1 MTLPPSAP
9 TSGTPAAARTGA
21 AASEDTLAPYD
32 FTKDNLFAQIKRMA
46 GAFWAARERNQ
57 LLLLCGGLVIVV
69 AATAAMQIRLNAWNR
84 PFYDALTHK
93 DIPGFVRQLVVFAE
107 LAAVLLVLNVSQ
119 VWLNQTSRVVLRQG
133 LVHDLL
139 NEWLK
144 PTRAFRLS
152 NAGPIGQNPDQ
163 RLHADAQHLTELM
176 TDLGIGLLQATLLL
190 LSFIGVLWVLSQHMV
205 VPFAG
210 HRLQVPGYMVWCA
223 LLYAG
228 TASFLS
234 WRVGRPLI
242 TLDAERYAREADLR
256 FALVRANEE
265 IEGITIYGGE
275 SDEKDHLN
283 QVFATVLEVSRR
295 IVGATTQ
302 LTWVTAGYGWFTI
315 VAPILVAAPSYLTG
329 EMSFGELMVA
339 VGAFNQVQTSLR
351 WFVDNFSTIAD
362 WRATLLRVASFR
374 GAVATMDNLGES
386 TSRIDLEEG
395 STSAIHIDDLQVAA
409 PGGAIRLSETHLELM
424 PGERVLIAGER
435 GADRTQLFR
444 ALIGL
449 WPWGK
454 GRIVRPAR
462 ESMMFLPAR
471 AYVPPGTLRTA
482 LCYPCST
489 HDFDAPATERA
500 LAAVGLER
508 LTPLLDTTARWDRQL
523 NDDEKQSLA
532 IARVLLQRPQW
543 LVLNGVFEGLDA
555 ASRRR
560 IEAVLAR
567 ELAGVGLIDI
577 GKQEENA
584 GFFTRIFQLL
594 TDAGGPSFSPTEK
607 AATLTP

>member
-57 LLLLCGGLVIVV
+57 LLLLCAGLVIVV

-210 HRLQVPGYMVWCA
+210 HRLQVPGYMGVVCA
-223 LLYAG
+223 ALRRYRIIPQLACG
-228 TASFLS
+228 AAADHARCRTLCP
-234 WRVGRPLI
+234 RGRP
-242 TLDAERYAREADLR
+242 A
-256 FALVRANEE
+256 
-265 IEGITIYGGE
+265 
-275 SDEKDHLN
+275 
-283 QVFATVLEVSRR
+283 
-295 IVGATTQ
+295 
-302 LTWVTAGYGWFTI
+302 
-315 VAPILVAAPSYLTG
+315 
-329 EMSFGELMVA
+329 
-339 VGAFNQVQTSLR
+339 
-351 WFVDNFSTIAD
+351 
-362 WRATLLRVASFR
+362 
-374 GAVATMDNLGES
+374 
-386 TSRIDLEEG
+386 
-395 STSAIHIDDLQVAA
+395 
-409 PGGAIRLSETHLELM
+409 
-424 PGERVLIAGER
+424 
-435 GADRTQLFR
+435 
-444 ALIGL
+444 
-449 WPWGK
+449 
-454 GRIVRPAR
+454 
-462 ESMMFLPAR
+462 
-471 AYVPPGTLRTA
+471 LRT
-482 LCYPCST
+482 
-489 HDFDAPATERA
+489 
-500 LAAVGLER
+500 G
-508 LTPLLDTTARWDRQL
+508 
-523 NDDEKQSLA
+523 
-532 IARVLLQRPQW
+532 
-543 LVLNGVFEGLDA
+543 
-555 ASRRR
+555 
-560 IEAVLAR
+560 
-567 ELAGVGLIDI
+567 AG
-577 GKQEENA
+577 Q
-584 GFFTRIFQLL
+584 
-594 TDAGGPSFSPTEK
+594 
-607 AATLTP
+607 

>member
-57 LLLLCGGLVIVV
+57 LLLLCAGLVIVV

-242 TLDAERYAREADLR
+242 TLDAERYAREADMR

-302 LTWVTAGYGWFTI
+302 LTWITAGYGWFTI

-374 GAVATMDNLGES
+374 GAVATMDSLGE
-386 TSRIDLEEG
+386 
-395 STSAIHIDDLQVAA
+395 
-409 PGGAIRLSETHLELM
+409 PGGHAHIRF
-424 PGERVLIAGER
+424 VA
-435 GADRTQLFR
+435 
-444 ALIGL
+444 
-449 WPWGK
+449 
-454 GRIVRPAR
+454 
-462 ESMMFLPAR
+462 
-471 AYVPPGTLRTA
+471 
-482 LCYPCST
+482 
-489 HDFDAPATERA
+489 
-500 LAAVGLER
+500 
-508 LTPLLDTTARWDRQL
+508 
-523 NDDEKQSLA
+523 
-532 IARVLLQRPQW
+532 
-543 LVLNGVFEGLDA
+543 
-555 ASRRR
+555 
-560 IEAVLAR
+560 
-567 ELAGVGLIDI
+567 
-577 GKQEENA
+577 
-584 GFFTRIFQLL
+584 
-594 TDAGGPSFSPTEK
+594 
-607 AATLTP
+607 

>member
-9 TSGTPAAARTGA
+9 TSGTPAAARTE
-21 AASEDTLAPYD
+21 AASEDALAPYD

-57 LLLLCGGLVIVV
+57 LLLLCAGLVIVV

-228 TASFLS
+228 TASCLS

-242 TLDAERYAREADLR
+242 TLDAERYAREADMR

>member
-9 TSGTPAAARTGA
+9 TSGTPAAARTE
-21 AASEDTLAPYD
+21 AASEDALAPYD

-228 TASFLS
+228 TASCLS

-242 TLDAERYAREADLR
+242 TLDAERYAREADMR

-374 GAVATMDNLGES
+374 GAVATMDSLGES

-395 STSAIHIDDLQVAA
+395 PTPAIHIDDLQVAA